1 MSDKTAIL
9 VTGATGK
16 QGGACITA
24 LLDSPQASSLEIRF
38 LTRNPSSASAS
49 KLTNR
54 GAKAYKADLLNP
66 ASISTALQGVQLA
79 FLVTDNMQGVDKEEQ
94 MGKTFIDEA
103 NKQGVRH
110 IVFTSVCAADSATQ
124 VPHFNSKYQVEK
136 HLIAS
141 GLSYTILRP
150 VAFMDNFPAEAGFKR
165 FMTVGAFYAFS
176 AWKPYQFIA
185 CEDIGIFGAKALL
198 DPINSSFANKTI
210 DLSAGEYTF
219 EQVREAYA
227 KAQGQIPWFASLFPS
242 QLVYILPYDL
252 KMMMF
257 YFRQGG
263 YPKVDIPALKRAHP
277 DLLSLEGWVRKN
289 SGRKAE

>member
-1 MSDKTAIL
+1 
-9 VTGATGK
+9 
-16 QGGACITA
+16 
-24 LLDSPQASSLEIRF
+24 
-38 LTRNPSSASAS
+38 
-49 KLTNR
+49 
-54 GAKAYKADLLNP
+54 
-66 ASISTALQGVQLA
+66 
-79 FLVTDNMQGVDKEEQ
+79 
-94 MGKTFIDEA
+94 
-103 NKQGVRH
+103 
-110 IVFTSVCAADSATQ
+110 
-124 VPHFNSKYQVEK
+124 
-136 HLIAS
+136 
-141 GLSYTILRP
+141 
-150 VAFMDNFPAEAGFKR
+150 
-165 FMTVGAFYAFS
+165 MTVGAFYAFS

-257 YFRQGG
+257 CRHLLQVYVTCASADTLSTWPDFRQGG